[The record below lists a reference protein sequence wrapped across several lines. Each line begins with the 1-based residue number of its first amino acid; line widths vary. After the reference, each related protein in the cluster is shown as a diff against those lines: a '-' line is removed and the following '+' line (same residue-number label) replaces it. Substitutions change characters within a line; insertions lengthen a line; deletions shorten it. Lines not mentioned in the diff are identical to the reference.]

1 MLKLGAWCGGA
12 TAVLFVYAGV
22 IRSLIE
28 SLSNQLTGIELSIGI
43 VFECVLFVGLCLF
56 AACAPAGVMA
66 MARAIKNSRWF
77 IWGGTAVMV
86 TLLILGVVVPFLIG
100 PFCLVR
106 QIGKVKGL
114 HESIQ
119 KLEALLSNNGLND

>member
-1 MLKLGAWCGGA
+1 
-12 TAVLFVYAGV
+12 
-22 IRSLIE
+22 
-28 SLSNQLTGIELSIGI
+28 
-43 VFECVLFVGLCLF
+43 
-56 AACAPAGVMA
+56 